1 MGSIVSQEGAARE
14 GLLLALVMVSLPF
27 SLFFASRNLTRNM
40 EKPQGRE
47 TYTTGT
53 VLYED
58 IPTQKVLHWV
68 YTGYTGKGFTCRFF

>member
-1 MGSIVSQEGAARE
+1 MTSIVSQEGAARE

-40 EKPQGRE
+40 EKPGQGAGRPIP
-47 TYTTGT
+47 GT

-58 IPTQKVLHWV
+58 NPYTKVLHWE
-68 YTGYTGKGFTCRFF
+68 RFHLPLF